1 MMFMII
7 ELLRQQPLNVKQQG
21 RREEKMENGKSMVFS
36 YEVLPDGNGGYEPC
50 PPLLTENEAIRFLR
64 LDKQKANPKNTLK
77 HYRERGLLRASVI
90 GKNLFYSRKSLV
102 EFLDRLTS
110 K

>member
-1 MMFMII
+1 MK
-7 ELLRQQPLNVKQQG
+7 QPG
-21 RREEKMENGKSMVFS
+21 RRKEKMENNKSLILNC
-36 YEVLPDGNGGYEPC
+36 EVLPDGNGGYGPC
-50 PPLLTENEAIRFLR
+50 PALLDEAEAIKFLR

-77 HYRERGLLRASVI
+77 HYRERGILKATVI